1 MAPESREP
9 NPDRVLSSRL
19 VYEGRKVRLR
29 VDTIE
34 LPGGRTSEREI
45 IEHGA
50 VSAVVPLD
58 DDGCVVMVRQYRLA
72 AESTLLEI
80 PAGMID
86 EGESPEQAA
95 QRELAEEAGLKAAI
109 LTRISSFYP
118 TPGVSTE
125 VIHLFLAEDLQ
136 PQVAEADEDEDI
148 VVQKVPLSTAVLMAE
163 RGEFQDGKTIA
174 GILLAAKL
182 RGLLR

>member
-1 MAPESREP
+1 VAVRDREP
-9 NPDRVLSSRL
+9 NPDRVLSTRRI
-19 VYEGRKVRLR
+19 YEGRKASLR

-34 LPGGRTSEREI
+34 LEAGRISEREI

-58 DDGCVVMVRQYRLA
+58 SDGCIVMVRQYRLA
-72 AESTLLEI
+72 AEDVLLEI

-86 EGESPEQAA
+86 DGETPEQAA
-95 QRELAEEAGLKAAI
+95 MRELAEEAGLGAGK
-109 LTRISSFYP
+109 LTRISGFYP
-118 TPGVSTE
+118 TPGISTE
-125 VIHLFLAEDLQ
+125 VIYLFLAEDLCSAS
-136 PQVAEADEDEDI
+136 AEADEDEDI

-163 RGEFQDGKTIA
+163 KGEFRDAKTIV
-174 GILLAAKL
+174 GVLLAATL